1 MDERLD
7 RVRGSRAV
15 RVLFAALLAIG
26 LWPAASLASP
36 APAYADESTG
46 ASVDVEGYVRDQA
59 DPEKVGEEKVGFLLR
74 SGSQMHGTGRYLTV
88 KHTYAQS
95 LEEGDTIDSVMTD
108 IDQMAAKFIGVGR
121 DYAQIYEVEG
131 EAEYYVAFVAP
142 SAFNGAS
149 AAAVDFVAALNGTDG
164 HVVEGVEFDAEKGL
178 AYIPKSLLQSEE
190 CEKRGL
196 QIQTLEPASIDE
208 AAETSFEVSIDNGKP
223 GVTAVSKSQTVTAQR
238 YDSTIEFQVATAD
251 TAAEL
256 SLSDMSITINDGNV
270 DFAPQGE
277 DGRQAAGYDPA
288 TGRVWVAATPAT
300 VASVQVSIDGSGLFG
315 AKKAYAAT
323 PAEMNALPDIQFTGM
338 DLSQV
343 WVGDTFRYTGPTF
356 DVADFPDISWW
367 RDNYLY
373 LPNFDGRG
381 WPTNANGQWVASGSV
396 SGDEDIYE
404 IEEEWSTGSDE
415 MHDAAM
421 ISGTHTSEWG
431 ATVDFSYT
439 GSLFDDHGRG
449 ATWGV
454 DTLPGYCAHVAL
466 AGTSPNFTGS
476 DGSNRDI
483 PIICRVLAK
492 GDDWVVLGFAQ
503 SMIYNQAG
511 FGAYKFKVQSKGDLE
526 IRKSSGNAE
535 ITDGN
540 PCYSLEGAT
549 FDVYD
554 SNHAYV
560 TTITTD
566 AEGYGKAEGLKAGRY
581 YLKETKAPDGYLV
594 NAEWEANG
602 GSDWVNVPGG
612 GTGSV
617 ECVDQPGNDPDGVLL
632 QKVDAETGEK
642 VPQGA
647 SSLAM
652 AEYTFEYYAGYYQT
666 AEEARASGDPA
677 RTWVLRTDADGFCSL
692 RFATDEFDI
701 EGKKY
706 PYFVTGDDLYKD
718 AGGYV
723 TVPLGTVVTHET
735 KAPEGYNISDKV
747 YVSRVVMDAE
757 GNTSV
762 EGDVFP
768 VDGNT
773 GKPATVAAEQPKRGD
788 LRFVK
793 RDAET
798 GKTMPGVPFL
808 VTSRSTGERHVAV
821 TDANGAFD
829 SSLFDGT
836 DSYNASDAALSGDAE
851 SGWKVDE
858 EKLDPAGAVWF
869 GGEAEKG
876 ASGAFL
882 YDTYDIE
889 ELACS
894 ANEGRMLASATAV
907 VTRDS
912 KVVDLGEIVDPTIHV
927 GTRATAADGSKELPV
942 LPEATLVDRVE
953 WGGGQAGADLFV
965 TTQIKD
971 MATREAVTL
980 SDGSKS
986 IETKV
991 EDAPAA
997 GSVSIEASFSTL
1009 GLAGRTLYVA
1019 ETVKDSKGRVLA
1031 EHDDAD
1037 DTEQQVGVVSPEIGT
1052 TLSTPEGE
1060 KALCASKHAVLVDV
1074 VAHENLAAG
1083 VEHVVSGELRDKAT
1097 GELLLD
1103 ADGEAITA
1111 SAAFTPEKPSGSV
1124 EVTFEFD
1131 GSNIASD
1138 VTAVAFEEVSVGGH
1152 AIAEH
1157 KDIED
1162 GDQSAV
1168 VGPGTL
1174 GTELLASGSH
1184 SATAAPDAT
1193 LVDTVSFEKLP
1204 EAQLEGW
1211 GILMD
1216 ASTGLP
1222 FVSGEAAPG
1231 EEALSAWFDGVLAAL
1246 GAKAAEPSQQGAQQQ
1261 EGDEPP
1267 AQPQQAQG
1275 EDAQGGAEGE
1285 GGQDGPS
1292 QGGEEAPP
1300 AEQDP
1305 ALPPA
1310 KAWTCRGEVDWGAV
1324 KAAFDADPAVRDA
1337 VSTASAQF
1345 QGGQSGSYSLEFPCD
1360 LTAASGK
1367 SLVALEIAVR
1377 HADDGTSEVVGS
1389 HADLS
1394 DKGQTVDVG
1403 VPEIG
1408 TELVDSTDGDHSAL
1422 ASTACMLVDTVRY
1435 EGLTPGLSY
1444 TVAGELRDKATGEV
1458 VEVAGKPVTAE
1469 ATFVPNTASG
1479 SVEVEFS
1486 LDASKLGGATVVAFE
1501 ELSLDGTVVAEHKDI
1516 SDEAQSVSVENPPLG
1531 AAWDKTGGLGFA
1543 AVAVLA
1549 AGALAVAGLCAYAV
1563 RQRRF
1568 AKRGGLFR
1576 EPEER

>member
-59 DPEKVGEEKVGFLLR
+59 DPEKVGEEKDGFLLR

-88 KHTYAQS
+88 KHTYAQN

-164 HVVEGVEFDAEKGL
+164 HVVEGVEFDEEKGL

-404 IEEEWSTGSDE
+404 IEEEWSTASDE

-421 ISGTHTSEWG
+421 ISGEHTSEWG

-560 TTITTD
+560 TTIETD

-581 YLKETKAPDGYLV
+581 YLKETKAPEGYLV

-602 GSDWVNVPGG
+602 GSEWVNVPGG

-617 ECVDQPGNDPDGVLL
+617 ECVDQPGNDPEGVLL

-642 VPQGA
+642 VPQGGA
-647 SSLAM
+647 SLAM
-652 AEYTFEYYAGYYQT
+652 AEYAFEYYPGYYQT
-666 AEEARASGDPA
+666 ADEAEASGDPA
-677 RTWVLRTDADGFCSL
+677 RTWVLRTNENGYTGLTRGDETFEHDGN
-692 RFATDEFDI
+692 I
-701 EGKKY
+701 Y
-706 PYFVTGDDLYKD
+706 PYKVSGDDFYRELGLIT
-718 AGGYV
+718 A
-723 TVPLGTVVTHET
+723 PLGTVVARET
-735 KAPEGYNISDKV
+735 KAPEGYNLSDKV
-747 YVSRVVMDAE
+747 FVSRVVMDE
-757 GNTSV
+757 SGNVTT
-762 EGDVFP
+762 EGDELAI
-768 VDGNT
+768 DGNT

-808 VTSRSTGERHVAV
+808 VTSRSSGERHVAV
-821 TDANGAFD
+821 TDANGVFD
-829 SSLFDGT
+829 SALFDET

-876 ASGAFL
+876 ASGSFL
-882 YDTYDIE
+882 YGTYDIE
-889 ELACS
+889 EIACS

-927 GTRATAADGSKELPV
+927 GTRATAADGSKALPV

-971 MATREAVTL
+971 MATGEAVTL

-1060 KALCASKHAVLVDV
+1060 KAVCASKHAVLVDV

-1097 GELLLD
+1097 GEPLLD
-1103 ADGEAITA
+1103 ADGEAIAA

-1124 EVTFEFD
+1124 EVAFEFD

-1138 VTAVAFEEVSVGGH
+1138 VTAVAFEEVSVGGRV
-1152 AIAEH
+1152 IAEH

-1246 GAKAAEPSQQGAQQQ
+1246 GAKAAEPSQQDAQQQ

-1275 EDAQGGAEGE
+1275 EDAQGDAVGE

-1422 ASTACMLVDTVRY
+1422 ASTTCVLVDTVRY